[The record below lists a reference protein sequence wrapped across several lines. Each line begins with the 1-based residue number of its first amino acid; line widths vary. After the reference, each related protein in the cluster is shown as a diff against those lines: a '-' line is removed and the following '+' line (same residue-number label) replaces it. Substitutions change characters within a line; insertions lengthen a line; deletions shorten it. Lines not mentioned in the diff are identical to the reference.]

1 MKDKATDVAGS
12 AVETLKERTGGLQS
26 TAKDKLATK
35 ADDSRTQAV
44 DKAREVETQLRDFTD
59 TVREQQPQIAD
70 TLESV
75 IDRARPLVD
84 YVENT
89 SIDQMVSEAQRQ
101 VRQRPWIAAAGMF
114 AIGFALSRALKPVGG
129 VIDSVTGGNE
139 PATPQIPMGG
149 TSTPS
154 QLPQRTGAGS
164 SLDGALPQ
172 PAGAPSAF

>member
-1 MKDKATDVAGS
+1 
-12 AVETLKERTGGLQS
+12 
-26 TAKDKLATK
+26 
-35 ADDSRTQAV
+35 
-44 DKAREVETQLRDFTD
+44 
-59 TVREQQPQIAD
+59 VREQQPQIAD
-70 TLESV
+70 ALENV
-75 IDRARPLVD
+75 IDRAKPLVD

-114 AIGFALSRALKPVGG
+114 AIGFALSRALKPVDG
-129 VIDSVTGGNE
+129 VIDTVTGGNE
-139 PATPQIPMGG
+139 PATTPQIPMGG